1 MLKKFVGQSS
11 IYMVGSAV
19 GMMSSFI
26 SFPIL
31 TRIFSTSEY
40 GIFSL
45 VSFTMYL
52 GLAIAK
58 FGMQHSAVRFYDE
71 FRLNKRGMGLPVYY
85 STLFWGPFGIALIV
99 ALLLMMCSPIFSK
112 FIFKTGYSLFWIMG
126 GLIITEA
133 LFIRIMNFLRIEQR
147 PKPFVLVGLLQGYG
161 QIGFGIFFVIFVSK
175 TVEGFLMG
183 NLLLNLTMLLVV
195 IPLYLGKENLRL
207 GHFSFSFIKENIM
220 YGYPLI
226 GFELSSVMMKLADR
240 YIIQILMGASA
251 VGIYSAAGNLT
262 MGIANGIFSSA
273 WLAVSPIFMRIWSEQ
288 GDKRTQ
294 EFLNRV
300 IKFLTLISIPIIFGL
315 AAISEGL
322 LTVFATTKFS
332 EGAATIPFLIGG
344 TVLWG
349 FCPFFGAGL
358 LIHKE
363 TKLLNRI
370 VLVGT
375 AFNIAL
381 TLVMVPKWGIMGAAV
396 ATFVTFVMVIIFTI
410 RVSFRYLKID
420 IDLFST
426 GHSIVASLCMYMLVD
441 AVPIKNSLIGLILK
455 IAVGI
460 ICYCLL
466 LNLLNKEVREVGGR
480 ILRFLLKSLTPGRT
494 GGAYKGR

>member
-1 MLKKFVGQSS
+1 
-11 IYMVGSAV
+11 
-19 GMMSSFI
+19 MS
-26 SFPIL
+26 
-31 TRIFSTSEY
+31 
-40 GIFSL
+40 
-45 VSFTMYL
+45 L

-85 STLFWGPFGIALIV
+85 STLFWGPFGIALVV
-99 ALLLMMCSPIFSK
+99 ALLFVTGFPIFSK
-112 FIFKTGYSLFWIMG
+112 FIFKTGVSLFLIMG

-133 LFIRIMNFLRIEQR
+133 LFVRIANFLRIEQR

-161 QIGFGIFFVIFVSK
+161 QIVIGVLFLVFVSK

-195 IPLYLGKENLRL
+195 IPLFLGRENLKFS
-207 GHFSFSFIKENIM
+207 HFSFSFIKENIM

-226 GFELSSVMMKLADR
+226 GFELSSVMIKLADR

-251 VGIYSAAGNLT
+251 VGLYSAAGNLS

-273 WLAVSPIFMRIWSEQ
+273 WLAVSPIFMQIWSEQ
-288 GDKRTQ
+288 GNRGTQ

-300 IKFLTLISIPIIFGL
+300 IKVLALISIPIIFGL
-315 AAISEGL
+315 AAISEDL
-322 LTVFATTKFS
+322 ITVFATTKFKDA
-332 EGAATIPFLIGG
+332 GATIPFLIAGA
-344 TVLWG
+344 VLWG
-349 FCPFFGAGL
+349 FCPIFGAGL
-358 LIHKE
+358 FIHKE

-370 VLVGT
+370 VLMGT
-375 AFNIAL
+375 GFNIVL

-396 ATFVTFVMVIIFTI
+396 ATFVTYVTVIIFTI
-410 RVSFRYLKID
+410 RVSFQFLKID
-420 IDLFST
+420 VDLFSI

-441 AVPIKNSLIGLILK
+441 AVSIKTSLIGLSLK
-455 IAVGI
+455 IALGI
-460 ICYCLL
+460 ICYSLL

-480 ILRFLLKSLTPGRT
+480 ILRFLLKSSTSRGT
-494 GGAYKGR
+494 EGVDKGR